1 MKLITTYK
9 WKCVYKM
16 EGEMFISDSYSDL
29 VRQMR
34 MIVYSQ
40 PSTNAQHRKEAK
52 KRFYNW
58 DRTIL
63 DDTSDKSFVIDLI
76 KMGYVKVLSC
86 VREPLK
92 SQENE

>member
-1 MKLITTYK
+1 
-9 WKCVYKM
+9 
-16 EGEMFISDSYSDL
+16 MFISDSYSDL

-40 PSTNAQHRKEAK
+40 PSTNAQHRQDTK

-58 DRTIL
+58 DGTII
-63 DDTSDKSFVIDLI
+63 DDTSDKSFILSLI
-76 KMGYVKVLSC
+76 EMGYVEVLSC

-92 SQENE
+92 TT